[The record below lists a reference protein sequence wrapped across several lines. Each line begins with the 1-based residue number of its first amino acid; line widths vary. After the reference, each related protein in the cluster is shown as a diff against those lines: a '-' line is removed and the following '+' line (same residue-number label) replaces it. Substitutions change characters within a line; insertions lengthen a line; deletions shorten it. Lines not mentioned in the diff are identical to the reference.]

1 MAGIPASGGPRR
13 YGACRYLMP
22 KRGLLK
28 KIFGYGFLG
37 LLLILAGVL
46 FISLPGEAKKNADVG
61 YIDME
66 HLQKVLPQ
74 FIEAQQFYRE
84 MEAELRSFAQY
95 KETEFRNMVARWER
109 EKEQE
114 LKGKEGKEREEI
126 EQKYAAKI
134 EQEITKVE
142 KEIEKKRQELLNRAY
157 QKMDETRRWLEEIV
171 ETVADEEGISLV
183 LEKSAVFY
191 GGVDLTE
198 KVLQAAEE

>member
-1 MAGIPASGGPRR
+1 MQKKF
-13 YGACRYLMP
+13 LW
-22 KRGLLK
+22 KR
-28 KIFGYGFLG
+28 IFGYGILG
-37 LLLILAGVL
+37 LLVLLAGVL
-46 FISLPGEAKKNADVG
+46 SISLPGEAKKDADVG

-66 HLQKVLPQ
+66 HLQKVLPR

-84 MEAELRSFAQY
+84 METELRSFAQY
-95 KETEFRNMVARWER
+95 KETEFRNQMARWER

-126 EQKYAAKI
+126 ELKYQTKI

-142 KEIEKKRQELLNRAY
+142 KEIEQKRQELLNRAY

-171 ETVADEEGISLV
+171 ETVADEEDISLV
-183 LEKSAVFY
+183 LEKGAVFY

-198 KVLQAAEE
+198 KVLKAAEE